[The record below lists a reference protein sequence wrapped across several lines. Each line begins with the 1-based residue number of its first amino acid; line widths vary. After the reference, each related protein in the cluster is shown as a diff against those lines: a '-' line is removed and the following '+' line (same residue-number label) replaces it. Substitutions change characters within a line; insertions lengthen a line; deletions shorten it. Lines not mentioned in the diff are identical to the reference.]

1 VSSTRHLRRAAQ
13 TEDRQR
19 CPMRVSVNTRI
30 LASPTTGVQRYLTE
44 LLERIPT
51 VQTLAP
57 VRRLAGL
64 AGHAWEQGILPAHAR
79 GTVLWSPSNTGPLA
93 VHNQV
98 VTIHDVVPLEH
109 PEWLNARF
117 AAWYRFLIPRLARRA
132 ARVIAVSEFTK
143 ERLLAYSKVDPD
155 KITVVH
161 SGVGKQ
167 FSPRPACDVAR
178 ARAALSIPDGPYV
191 LAVGSLEPRK
201 NLGRLLAAWARLLQ
215 GLPANVSLVVTGGK
229 GKQTVFADVP
239 ELRCLPERVHLTD
252 YAPDEVLPGLYTGAS
267 VFVYPS
273 VYEGFGL
280 PPLEAMA
287 CGTPVIVGNRAS
299 LPEVVGDAGVSVNP
313 YDIDAIA
320 TAIAQVLVDPA
331 IRAKLAPA
339 ALQRASRFSWDRAA
353 TQTWNVLCA
362 AADSH

>member
-1 VSSTRHLRRAAQ
+1 MTGNSV
-13 TEDRQR
+13 
-19 CPMRVSVNTRI
+19 VVNTRT
-30 LASPTTGVQRYLTE
+30 LHGKTTGVQRYLQE
-44 LLERIPT
+44 LLSRMPQVERMSPT
-51 VQTLAP
+51 RWIDGP
-57 VRRLAGL
+57 R
-64 AGHAWEQGILPAHAR
+64 GHAWEQFALPTTLGGR
-79 GTVLWSPSNTGPLA
+79 LLWSPSNTGPLF
-93 VHNQV
+93 VGNQV
-98 VTIHDVVPLEH
+98 VTIHDAVPLDH
-109 PEWLNARF
+109 PEWLNPRF

-132 ARVIAVSEFTK
+132 ARVIAVSRFTK
-143 ERLLAYSKVDPD
+143 ERLLACSKLDPD
-155 KITVVH
+155 KVTVIYC
-161 SGVGKQ
+161 GVGKQ
-167 FSPRPACDVAR
+167 FSPRPACDVAH

-201 NLGRLLAAWARLLQ
+201 NLGRLLAAWARLLPE
-215 GLPANVSLVVTGGK
+215 LPANVSLVVTGGK

-353 TQTWNVLCA
+353 TQTWTVLCA